1 MEMLQWIRELV
12 SIVAGLAVIVGVGW
26 GLKLARAVVKTK
38 DATIQQKGATI
49 ELKDAQ
55 IEQLSRITAPDLA
68 RENEQMAGRLN
79 QAAKEKRELQE
90 QLAKLESSEK
100 ISKKAIRLTEE
111 VALARQR
118 YAALALKR
126 EATSAAIIIFYKFLI
141 TPGTKSQIDPNAT
154 VRVSDIAD
162 ELSVR
167 VDGIRQVADE
177 LANNKEPTFPN
188 SSLFES
194 LHKGRL

>member
-12 SIVAGLAVIVGVGW
+12 SIAAGLAVIVGVGW
-26 GLKLARAVVKTK
+26 GLKLARAVVRTK
-38 DATIQQKGATI
+38 DATIQQKAATI

-111 VALARQR
+111 VGLARQR
-118 YAALALKR
+118 YAALALKH
-126 EATSAAIIIFYKFLI
+126 EATSAAIIVFYKFLI
-141 TPGTKSQIDPNAT
+141 TPGTESQIDPDAT
-154 VRVSDIAD
+154 VRVSDIAA
-162 ELSVR
+162 ELAVR

-177 LANNKEPTFPN
+177 LANDKEPTFPN
-188 SSLFES
+188 RSLFES